1 MISRTKSPPAVMLKL
16 LYCFS
21 ALGLLVM
28 FVYTIILN
36 RPANNFPARTEITK
50 DSARRPFVFL
60 TQTEQC
66 LSTKLIQNLELS
78 TSWRCRC
85 DVFVLSYRKECIEE
99 KPLHFTYLF
108 DNRTTWGSGRNL
120 LFFHAMDQ
128 RPGYTYYI
136 FTDDD
141 VVLKFSDDSTP
152 EMKQFTPIH
161 AFQNWL
167 LDFEPAVGVVDYEF
181 RKEGENVR
189 NKMRTVC
196 GIFNSTSLA
205 NPTIFF
211 DPLFNAFHVNAVPHI
226 FPLDTHHEGANWW
239 LTDKYVA
246 SFVELKFRGQ
256 ALLFFP
262 VALEN
267 PLHRSYPRSLQ
278 GTKEAWQK
286 FIDDVQKQAPVQY
299 ANHSLF
305 EEYKKDPGLYVQTS
319 RTYCMKVTRHQPIV
333 PFAHFSREK

>member
-1 MISRTKSPPAVMLKL
+1 MIYRSKSPRAVMLKIF
-16 LYCFS
+16 YCFS
-21 ALGLLVM
+21 ALGLLVL
-28 FVYTIILN
+28 FDYAIILN
-36 RPANNFPARTEITK
+36 IPANIFLARTEITK
-50 DSARRPFVFL
+50 ESARRPFVFL

-66 LSTKLIQNLELS
+66 LSPKLIQNLKLN
-78 TSWRCRC
+78 TSWGCRC
-85 DVFVLSYRKECIEE
+85 DVIVLSYKQECIED

-108 DNRTTWGSGRNL
+108 DRRTTWGSGRNL

-141 VVLKFSDDSTP
+141 VVLKFSDAYTP
-152 EMKQFTPIH
+152 VMKQFTPIS

-167 LDFEPAVGVVDYEF
+167 LDFEPAVGVVDYEL
-181 RKEGENVR
+181 RAGGQRVR

-196 GIFNSTSLA
+196 GNFNSTSLA

-211 DPLFNAFHVNAVPHI
+211 DPLFNAFHVNAVHHI
-226 FPLDTHHEGANWW
+226 FPLDTHHEGTNWW

-246 SFVELKFRGQ
+246 SVVELKFRGQ

-262 VALEN
+262 VAVEN
-267 PLHRSYPRSLQ
+267 PLHRGYPKSLQ
-278 GTKEAWQK
+278 GTKEAWQG
-286 FIDDVQKQAPVQY
+286 FIDDVQKKAPLQY

-305 EEYKKDPGLYVQTS
+305 EEYRKNPGLYVETS

-333 PFAHFSREK
+333 PFAHFAREK